1 MDVVHSSTQAAVP
14 AAHGPDGGLCAPP
27 LPVVYLARHTEG
39 GSALSLLTL
48 VGGLDRRRYEPRV
61 LFHAIRDRALVADFE
76 ALGIPVMGLAPP
88 WSTGRPRLPSL
99 QLSARL
105 GPRGWRGT
113 LRSVWRLMRV
123 VAHVIRRDLRW
134 QPALARELLRH
145 RPGLVHCNS
154 GLRAHR
160 LDLLL
165 CMALRLPVICHVRN
179 FEPLTGVE
187 RLAARAV
194 WRFIYISNAVAA
206 DLERQGI
213 PAQKGMVVPNALLE
227 GDLAAAGAVPRTAL
241 GLTAEHLVVA
251 NVGRLVRWKGQDVF
265 LRALAE
271 AAPGLPHLRALIV
284 GGPDADASSRT
295 FAAELRQQAQSLGL
309 GDRVVFTGHRR
320 DAQRLMA
327 AADVV
332 VHSAVTPE
340 PFGRVIIEALA
351 AGRPVI
357 ATAAGGVLD
366 ILEHE
371 VTGLLVP
378 PGDAPA
384 LARAIERLARD
395 PGLRERLGTAGRR
408 HVIAAFNRPQHVDR
422 VTALYAQCLQHGAQP
437 GRATGGG

>member
-1 MDVVHSSTQAAVP
+1 
-14 AAHGPDGGLCAPP
+14 
-27 LPVVYLARHTEG
+27 
-39 GSALSLLTL
+39 LLTL

-61 LFHAIRDRALVADFE
+61 LFHAIRDRTLVADFE
-76 ALGIPVMGLAPP
+76 ALGIPVVGLVSP
-88 WSTGRPRLPSL
+88 WSTGQSRLPAL
-99 QLSARL
+99 NLSARL
-105 GPRGWRGT
+105 GLHGWRGK
-113 LRSVWRLMRV
+113 LRSAYQLLRV
-123 VAHVIRRDLRW
+123 VARTVRQDLRW

-145 RPGLVHCNS
+145 RPALVHCNS

-179 FEPLTGVE
+179 FEPLTAVE
-187 RLAARAV
+187 RLAARGV

-213 PAQKGMVVPNALLE
+213 AAQNGIVVPNALLE
-227 GDLAAAGAVPRTAL
+227 GDLAPVGARQRTEL
-241 GLTAEHLVVA
+241 GLTAEHFVVA
-251 NVGRLVRWKGQDVF
+251 NIGRLVRWKGQDVF
-265 LRALAE
+265 LRAIAE
-271 AAPGLPHLRALIV
+271 AAPGIPGLRALIV
-284 GGPDADASSRT
+284 GGPDADASSRA
-295 FAAELRQQAQSLGL
+295 FAAELSQQAQCLGL

-384 LARAIERLARD
+384 LARALERLAQE
-395 PGLRERLGTAGRR
+395 PALRERLGTAGRR

-422 VTALYAQCLQHGAQP
+422 VTALYEQCVQRDAQP
-437 GRATGGG
+437 VQAAGSR